1 MKFSLFASLVLL
13 GHNVNKS
20 KVSNVRVFYDFV
32 PFDYNIPFVVCFYK
46 FFPTQSSTHWNYT
59 TLLACELE

>member
-32 PFDYNIPFVVCFYK
+32 SFDYNIPFVVCFYK
-46 FFPTQSSTHWNYT
+46 FFSTQSSTHWNYT